1 MLSQLEAT
9 LPQTRTSHSTL
20 RLVDIWLRD
29 LPCAGAGL
37 TPCVMPESLRPSTQ
51 ETQHVSMSVSVE
63 QVARGCSGAYQE
75 DLTRECR
82 TSTRAGITNESIRGS
97 RSGLVIF
104 LTECLKQCSQSLEGS
119 ALPHIQLV
127 KLVDVDSSFIK
138 HMVSAHLYIPVLE
151 QHTSTSN
158 YDLQLFFWQHIPGFI
173 LVPFVPGVGVS
184 LSKELQEG
192 LLHHG
197 LAL

>member
-1 MLSQLEAT
+1 
-9 LPQTRTSHSTL
+9 
-20 RLVDIWLRD
+20 
-29 LPCAGAGL
+29 
-37 TPCVMPESLRPSTQ
+37 
-51 ETQHVSMSVSVE
+51 MSVSVE

-75 DLTRECR
+75 VLTRECR

-151 QHTSTSN
+151 QTHFNVQLRLAIVLLAAYSRLYSN
-158 YDLQLFFWQHIPGFI
+158 SIRTWSRRICL
-173 LVPFVPGVGVS
+173 
-184 LSKELQEG
+184 KRAAR
-192 LLHHG
+192 G
-197 LAL
+197 LATSWPCIVVWTPRQVSWYVPWHFIAPPQRISQNLIPNRSPIVLAFRDISWHIEP